1 MKIHKIFSKRPSDP
15 WKIFLGER
23 LNTDTDSRDY
33 DPSVVASNSTT
44 LQTTYSTIFPY
55 KAITYLNPQFVGFD
69 RKYIDDNTL
78 DLFWEFNLPDNT
90 DANTFAI
97 SYLTSIHD
105 ITNPVVNNY
114 MNYISTNPNGN
125 PTYHVVVQIE
135 DDQGN
140 ISNFN

>member
-1 MKIHKIFSKRPSDP
+1 MVFITNP
-15 WKIFLGER
+15 
-23 LNTDTDSRDY
+23 
-33 DPSVVASNSTT
+33 
-44 LQTTYSTIFPY
+44 PY
-55 KAITYLNPQFVGFD
+55 YFVGFD